1 MRPCTLSSALVR
13 AGMIQPA
20 NGAGG
25 VRDQINPYAG
35 SRFTGANICMRL
47 FASYLQLY
55 PVFVL
60 GNVRL

>member
-1 MRPCTLSSALVR
+1 
-13 AGMIQPA
+13 MIQPA